1 MKRMSRGRSVLD
13 RIARMGNAD
22 SPAVLQR
29 HRLTVDEYYR
39 MGHAG
44 VFAPG
49 ARVELIEGEVID
61 MAPIGTRHA
70 STVKRLIALL
80 SAAAQGRA
88 IVAAQDPLRLSDA
101 SEPQPDVMLL
111 RQRADFYARAHPRPA
126 DVLLLIEVSDSTASY
141 DRTIKV
147 DLYAKHNVAEVWIVD
162 LDNNVVRF
170 FRHGDGTAYTD
181 ITASENPRATPV
193 AALPGITIDLSGLLA

>member
-1 MKRMSRGRSVLD
+1 
-13 RIARMGNAD
+13 MGIAD

-44 VFAPG
+44 VFAPD

-70 STVKRLIALL
+70 SAVKKLNALL
-80 SAAAQGRA
+80 SAAAGGSA
-88 IVAAQDPLRLSDA
+88 IVAVQDPLRLSDA
-101 SEPQPDVMLL
+101 SEPEPDLMLL
-111 RQRADFYARAHPRPA
+111 RPRADFYAHAHPGPA
-126 DVLLLIEVSDSTASY
+126 DVLLLIEVSDTTVAY
-141 DRTIKV
+141 DRGIKL
-147 DLYAKHNVAEVWIVD
+147 DLYAKHRVAEVWIVD

-170 FRHGDGTAYTD
+170 FRHGDGMAYTD
-181 ITASENPRATPV
+181 ITASETPRATPV
-193 AALPGITIDLSGLLA
+193 AALPGVTIDLSGLLG

>member
-1 MKRMSRGRSVLD
+1 
-13 RIARMGNAD
+13 MGNAD

-39 MGHAG
+39 MGQAG
-44 VFAPG
+44 VFAPD

-70 STVKRLIALL
+70 SAVKKLNALL

-88 IVAAQDPLRLSDA
+88 IVAVQDPLRLSDA
-101 SEPQPDVMLL
+101 SEPEPDLMLL
-111 RQRADFYARAHPRPA
+111 RPRADFYAQAHPGPA
-126 DVLLLIEVSDSTASY
+126 DVLLLIEVSDSTAAY
-141 DRTIKV
+141 DRSVKL
-147 DLYAKHNVAEVWIVD
+147 DLYARHRIAEVWIVD

-170 FRHGDGTAYTD
+170 FRHGDGQAYTD
-181 ITASENPRATPV
+181 ITASETPRATPV
-193 AALPGITIDLSGLLA
+193 AALPGMTIDLTGLLA

>member
-1 MKRMSRGRSVLD
+1 
-13 RIARMGNAD
+13 MGNAD

-39 MGHAG
+39 MGQAG
-44 VFAPG
+44 VFAPD

-70 STVKRLIALL
+70 SAVKKLNALL

-88 IVAAQDPLRLSDA
+88 IVAVQDPLRLSDA
-101 SEPQPDVMLL
+101 SEPEPDLMLL
-111 RQRADFYARAHPRPA
+111 RPRADFYAQAHPGPA
-126 DVLLLIEVSDSTASY
+126 DVLLLIEVSDSTAAY
-141 DRTIKV
+141 DRSVKL
-147 DLYAKHNVAEVWIVD
+147 DLYARHRVAEVWIVD

-170 FRHGDGTAYTD
+170 FRHGDGQAYTD
-181 ITASENPRATPV
+181 ITASETPRATPV
-193 AALPGITIDLSGLLA
+193 AALPGMTIDLTGLLA